1 MTLLCLIMLDLNEY
15 KHGESIDKGISKD
28 QNFLEENDKVQIYHL
43 KKAWQATQKK
53 KKWKINYEKSSGSV

>member
-28 QNFLEENDKVQIYHL
+28 QNFLEENDKVQIHHL

-53 KKWKINYEKSSGSV
+53 KK